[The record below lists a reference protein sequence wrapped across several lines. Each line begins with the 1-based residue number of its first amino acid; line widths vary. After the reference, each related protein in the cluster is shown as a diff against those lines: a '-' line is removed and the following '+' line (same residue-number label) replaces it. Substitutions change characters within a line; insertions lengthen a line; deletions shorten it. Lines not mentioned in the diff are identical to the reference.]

1 MDNLTSIFGEGK
13 DLTVLQMTAR
23 GIVVFIISL
32 ILIRISGRRSFGIRT
47 PADNIVVILLGA
59 LLSRAV
65 AGVSPFLP
73 IISVSFAIVLMHR
86 IVMYISTS
94 SEAFKQLIDGTHI
107 LLFDNGKFIEQGL
120 KDAIVCSEDIMQA
133 VRKQALTEDLDKVDK
148 IYMECTGEISVV
160 KKHP

>member
-1 MDNLTSIFGEGK
+1 MDTLTSIFDEGK
-13 DLTVLQMTAR
+13 DLTVFQMTSR

-47 PADNIVVILLGA
+47 PADNIIVILLCA

-73 IISVSFAIVLMHR
+73 VISVSFAIVLLHR

-94 SEAFKQLIDGTHI
+94 SKGFKRLIDGTHI
-107 LLFDNGKFIEQGL
+107 LLFDNGKFIE
-120 KDAIVCSEDIMQA
+120 
-133 VRKQALTEDLDKVDK
+133 
-148 IYMECTGEISVV
+148 
-160 KKHP
+160 